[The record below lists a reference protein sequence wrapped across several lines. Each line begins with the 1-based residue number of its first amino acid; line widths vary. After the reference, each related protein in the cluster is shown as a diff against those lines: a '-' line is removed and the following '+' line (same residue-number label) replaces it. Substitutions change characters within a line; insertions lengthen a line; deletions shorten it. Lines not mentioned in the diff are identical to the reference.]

1 MIIIIALLF
10 YYYHYY
16 YYIIIERNLYITY
29 YIIESNFWIL
39 EADSFFLLKWNV
51 FNSNKFF
58 LVKLT
63 LSKLN

>member
-1 MIIIIALLF
+1 MNKDFFTTLLLLF
-10 YYYHYY
+10 FFLKKRKETFEFY
-16 YYIIIERNLYITY
+16 
-29 YIIESNFWIL
+29 

-51 FNSNKFF
+51 FSSNKFF